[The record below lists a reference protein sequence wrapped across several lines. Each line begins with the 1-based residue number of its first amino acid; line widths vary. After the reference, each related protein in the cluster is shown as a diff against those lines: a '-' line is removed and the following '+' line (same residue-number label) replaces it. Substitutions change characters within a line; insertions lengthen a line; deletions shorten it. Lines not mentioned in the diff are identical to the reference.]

1 MMHLSPGIA
10 LLAEPPRSAVGQ
22 PCAAPRGR
30 PTTTPLGHAC
40 CDKPSKKATTCDAGI
55 AMLPDGRVVVTGG
68 VDNRH
73 TSLYD
78 PTADGWVA
86 GPPMNLGRG
95 YQAREFVR

>member
-1 MMHLSPGIA
+1 
-10 LLAEPPRSAVGQ
+10 
-22 PCAAPRGR
+22 
-30 PTTTPLGHAC
+30 
-40 CDKPSKKATTCDAGI
+40 
-55 AMLPDGRVVVTGG
+55 MLPDGRVVVTGG

-95 YQAREFVR
+95 YQARMLPIISLGEERTCSDSCC